1 MFNMKVNSLFFAALA
16 SFLMV
21 AAGTYA
27 QDCPSCAQ
35 KNSVQYARGNAYAP
49 QRTVVSPVV
58 KNYDCAN
65 PQPYEYISPEPMPQ
79 PVRRVRRLSDKV
91 EYVPYVERNNEKI
104 LRPLTNEEVS
114 ERLGAPSGYMVD
126 KSNASKYVM
135 SSRDPRGVKVDPSY
149 KDGSIFGGEP
159 CNSRK
164 NGGILGGGSCGHTSK
179 NKGIFG
185 GESCTSCAKQK
196 APARQVAMP
205 QPPVVVSPVPMVAPA
220 PAPVPCPN
228 WLATTVTYTK
238 LPCVGRGAVPCS
250 QPVVRTMPVA
260 PCMPMTQVTTQPIPC
275 PQVATSPIPC
285 PKMVAAPVEVKVP
298 APCPCAREA
307 AELQVEPCPCAKPKM
322 VGVEV
327 VPEPC
332 PCAKPKMV
340 GVEVVPEPCPCAN
353 PKPAP
358 RPLPVVVENV
368 RDCSKF
374 APISM
379 EWVDFRLQ
387 KRSGLKNYARNLGN
401 YRFKIFG
408 CRNAAKSTVLSEGRI
423 VEKDINFN
431 EIFKDMVSD
440 CYKVVNTQECV
451 DENSVIPEYV
461 LTAEITDYFMNMCND
476 ALKTSGNRGSSE
488 MKVVWRLMDASKTN
502 VLWKGETTGHA
513 KLFDGDKNDEMLLI
527 QRAFANASENLRFAP
542 GFEKQLAV
550 RVTPEE
556 MAKQRLYLMEMQ
568 RISGICQPG
577 VVEDSGVISGGYT
590 VVETPVET
598 PAVEVAVETPEP
610 EVVIEAPAPEKP
622 VEVKPVT
629 SSAIFEADKI
639 CIVEREDADALT
651 PDNLPMIRKSIV
663 SVKNANGQEGV
674 GLLISEQFVM
684 TSADLVVRDNNQ
696 YTVKTTD
703 GKVVSAKAFRANPRR
718 NTALLVLNEGVE
730 YTPLALDLE
739 LPAVDRDSYLS
750 VGALA
755 FADDDKYLQNTSRI
769 NSYRYAE
776 DGTAEIV
783 VDSFDYGTTT
793 GSTLVDENGKVV
805 ALAHRK
811 QPNSGDLFLP
821 FETAMR
827 SLGVEICGKEFSEPE
842 PKPEEKVLSKPVA
855 EFIDEPEAKAPEQ
868 MPVKNRK

>member
-1 MFNMKVNSLFFAALA
+1 MFNMKVNGLFFAALA
-16 SFLMV
+16 SFLMTSS
-21 AAGTYA
+21 GTYA

-35 KNSVQYARGNAYAP
+35 KNSVQYARGNARLT
-49 QRTVVSPVV
+49 QREVVSPVV

-91 EYVPYVERNNEKI
+91 EYVPYVERNNEKV
-104 LRPLTNEEVS
+104 LRPLTTEEVS
-114 ERLGAPSGYMVD
+114 ERLGPSNGYMVD
-126 KSNASKYVM
+126 KVNASKYVM
-135 SSRDPRGVKVDPSY
+135 SSRDARGVKVDPSY
-149 KDGSIFGGEP
+149 RDGSIFGGKP
-159 CNSRK
+159 CNSRE

-196 APARQVAMP
+196 APVRYAAAP
-205 QPPVVVSPVPMVAPA
+205 QPPVVVSPVPMVAPV
-220 PAPVPCPN
+220 PAPVRCPN

-238 LPCVGRGAVPCS
+238 LPCVGRGHVPCHRS
-250 QPVVRTMPVA
+250 AA

-275 PQVATSPIPC
+275 PQVVTSPVPC
-285 PKMVAAPVEVKVP
+285 PKIVEAPVEVKVP
-298 APCPCAREA
+298 APCPCAQEA
-307 AELQVEPCPCAKPKM
+307 VELSVEPCPCAKPKM

-332 PCAKPKMV
+332 PCVKPKPI
-340 GVEVVPEPCPCAN
+340 EVKAEPCPCAK

-368 RDCSKF
+368 RDCSMF

-440 CYKVVNTQECV
+440 CYKVVNTQECI

-476 ALKTSGNRGSSE
+476 ALKSTGNRGSSE

-502 VLWKGETTGHA
+502 VLWKGETIGRA

-556 MAKQRLYLMEMQ
+556 MARQRLYLMEMQ
-568 RISGICQPG
+568 RISGICQPA

-639 CIVEREDADALT
+639 CIVEREDAGTLT

-663 SVKNANGQEGV
+663 SVKNANGEEGV

-703 GKVVSAKAFRANPRR
+703 GKTVSAKAFRANPRR
-718 NTALLVLNEGVE
+718 NTALLVLNETVE
-730 YTPLALDLE
+730 YTPLALNLE

-811 QPNSGDLFLP
+811 QANSGDLFLP

-827 SLGVEICGKEFSEPE
+827 SLGVEICGKEFPE
-842 PKPEEKVLSKPVA
+842 PAPKVEEKVWRKPVA